1 MRLITLRKAFDGLLR
16 IVQVASTVS
25 SSYVNLF
32 AKSIEEFNYSRLIF
46 ITKVVF
52 INLFLSCNFHNWR
65 TCIW

>member
-46 ITKVVF
+46 ITKIVF

>member
-1 MRLITLRKAFDGLLR
+1 MRLITLRKAFDGLLP

-46 ITKVVF
+46 ITKIVY